1 METDVSPSR
10 LEATKLA
17 LRHFVAEDR
26 VGRIGIVIF
35 AQQGKQVA
43 RLDSRSDQVQQAIA
57 SLRIGDIADLG
68 TGLGDGLAVAV
79 DAVRTGD
86 SKQQAVILISDGDNN
101 WALHFDPEQAIAAAK
116 AVGVVV
122 HTVVIGAEP
131 AGVTATVNP
140 TLMEHIASATGG
152 TFHRAPD
159 ASALA
164 NALDDI
170 QTKLQ
175 PVAAGVR
182 SR

>member
-1 METDVSPSR
+1 METDVRPSR

-17 LRHFVAEDR
+17 LHHFVAEERID
-26 VGRIGIVIF
+26 RIGIVIF

-43 RLDSRSDQVQQAIA
+43 PLDSRSDRVQQAIT

-79 DAVRTGD
+79 DAVRTGG
-86 SKQQAVILISDGDNN
+86 SKQQAVILISDGDSN
-101 WALHFDPEQAIAAAK
+101 WVMHFDPEQAIAAAK

-131 AGVTATVNP
+131 AGGTATTNP
-140 TLMEHIASATGG
+140 NLMEHIAAATGG

-164 NALDDI
+164 GALDDI
-170 QTKLQ
+170 QTKLH
-175 PVAAGVR
+175 PPR
-182 SR
+182 